1 MLAAILRQA
10 MPLIPDL
17 PRPAFRQRPVHRRR
31 TIVDFTVRNFQVK
44 TVDSAQ
50 ELRQVLA
57 LRRTVFHREFA
68 GRWLSL
74 KSDRDSFDAEADHLA
89 IFDRRAGKVAGV
101 YRLITSQ
108 AERSFYSATEFD
120 IAGLLALPG
129 RKVEL
134 SRACIARPY
143 RNGIVIALLWRGL
156 AEYAKAAGADYL
168 FGLSSI
174 NTVDPFAIAKVHAH
188 FLRAGLV
195 DDSFRTAPTRKFR
208 IQGFQETLAAVAH
221 DVTAEDEGEALVP
234 SLLKTY
240 IKAGARIC
248 SQPVIDRD
256 FNCADWLTV
265 LDMRQLR
272 EAYGRK
278 FMRA

>member
-17 PRPAFRQRPVHRRR
+17 PRPAFRQRAVHRRR
-31 TIVDFTVRNFQVK
+31 TVVDFTVRNYQVK

-57 LRRTVFHREFA
+57 LRRTVFHHEFA

-74 KSDRDSFDAEADHLA
+74 KSDKDAFDDEADHLA
-89 IFDRRAGKVAGV
+89 IFDRRAGKIAGV

-108 AERSFYSATEFD
+108 AGRPFYSATEFD

-174 NTVDPFAIAKVHAH
+174 NTVDPFAIAKVHTH
-188 FLRAGLV
+188 FLSAGLV
-195 DDSFRTAPTRKFR
+195 DFSFGTAPTRKFR

-221 DVTAEDEGEALVP
+221 DAMAEEDGEALVP

-240 IKAGARIC
+240 IKAGAKIC

-278 FMRA
+278 FMRV